1 MPDQILSQE
10 EIDALL
16 GAMAEGEVDVEA
28 EKADTAEAK
37 PYDLTSQSIMLRE
50 QFFALEEVNDKLA
63 GSLHNSLSSSLQA
76 PIDVNFVSMEMIKFS
91 DFLRAFA
98 SPTSYNIFAME
109 PLIGSSLLV
118 VESDLA
124 FSLIDCM
131 FGGDGKGL
139 SQIRDFTLIEQRMI
153 RKFSNEVLKSME
165 KAWEI
170 VNPIKT
176 SLLKTE
182 TKSEFVHLVDPNEM
196 VIAIVFSINGK
207 EFSGN
212 IHFCISYIMLEPIKD
227 RLSSSF
233 LRNKDVKHAWSS
245 QLQALLKNTEVNL
258 AAEVGSTMYTIR
270 ELLSL
275 QVRDVLKLDSGPQ
288 DPITIC
294 VEGVAKYE
302 GLPGIS
308 KGNRAVQIVTLL
320 PKNGG

>member
-28 EKADTAEAK
+28 EKADVAEAK

-50 QFFALEEVNDKLA
+50 QFYALEEVNDKFA
-63 GSLHNSLSSSLQA
+63 GSLHNSLSSSLQT
-76 PIDVNFVSMEMIKFS
+76 PIGVDFVSMEMVKFG
-91 DFLRAFA
+91 DFLKAFA

-109 PLIGSSLLV
+109 PLVGLALLV
-118 VESDLA
+118 IETDLA

-131 FGGDGKGL
+131 FGGDGKTLGET
-139 SQIRDFTLIEQRMI
+139 RDFTLIEQRMI
-153 RKFSNEVLKSME
+153 RKFTSEVLNNME

-176 SLLKTE
+176 SLMKTE
-182 TKSEFVHLVDPNEM
+182 TKSEFVHLVEPNEM
-196 VIAIVFSINGK
+196 VIVIVYSISGK

-233 LRNKDVKHAWSS
+233 LRNKDVKYTWNS
-245 QLQALLKNTEVNL
+245 QLQALLKNTEVNIT
-258 AAEVGSTMYTIR
+258 AEVGSTMYTIR
-270 ELLSL
+270 ELLRL
-275 QVRDVLKLDSGPQ
+275 QVNDVLKLESGPQ
-288 DPITIC
+288 DPITIS
-294 VEGVAKYE
+294 VEGVPKYE